1 MTALEIIA
9 LVFLLIVAA
18 FVLLVVYSALVISGE
33 GDDFVFPDRD
43 ERDEE
48 WQ

>member
-1 MTALEIIA
+1 MKIIA
-9 LVFLLIVAA
+9 LVLLVIFCA
-18 FVLLVVYSALVISGE
+18 FVLLVIYSALVISGE

-43 ERDEE
+43 EE